1 MSFSS
6 DVRKFCEEEA
16 PEYIDTVIRRT
27 VIEAGRRVI
36 MRSPVGDG
44 KYWKRPPPPGYVG
57 GRFRGNW
64 QYGFNAS
71 PSGELDSVD
80 MSGAGTLSALA
91 RAAMLSPGT
100 GVHYIT
106 NNLPYA
112 ERIENGWS
120 RQAPQGVVGLT
131 EIELPQIFREAQR

>member
-1 MSFSS
+1 MGFAS
-6 DVRKFCEEEA
+6 DVRKFCKEEA

-57 GRFRGNW
+57 GRFRGT
-64 QYGFNAS
+64 GSTGSTPLRPAS
-71 PSGELDSVD
+71 WMRSICPEP
-80 MSGAGTLSALA
+80 AHCPRWCALRCRPRG
-91 RAAMLSPGT
+91 RAST
-100 GVHYIT
+100 TSQIIRQ
-106 NNLPYA
+106 A

-120 RQAPQGVVGLT
+120 RQAPQASSV
-131 EIELPQIFREAQR
+131 